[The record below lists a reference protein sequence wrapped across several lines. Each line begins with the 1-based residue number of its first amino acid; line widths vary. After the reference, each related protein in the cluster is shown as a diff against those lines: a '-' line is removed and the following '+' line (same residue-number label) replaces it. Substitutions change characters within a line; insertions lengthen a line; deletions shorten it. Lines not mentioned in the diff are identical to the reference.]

1 MYNIYG
7 VSNTKIKKI
16 SKFKF
21 LVEKTGKMR
30 VPVLLYSTDNLV
42 KFIGKDK
49 ALEQLINVATLPGI
63 VKYALG
69 MPDMHQGY
77 AFPIGGV
84 AAFDLENGVVSP
96 GGVGFD
102 INCGV
107 RVIKTNL
114 SYKNVKEQ
122 LDKLGNILFA
132 NIPAGV
138 GSEGKEK
145 FSSEETKDAMRLG
158 VAWAKNKG
166 FAWKEDEDATEENGR
181 MRNAD
186 PVFVSKRAIDRG
198 KVELGTLGAGNH
210 FLEIDKVSEIYNETI
225 ARQFGLFKDQI
236 LIWIHTG
243 SRGLGHQV
251 ATDYLQM
258 MFPKM
263 EKYGIPFIDRDFVSL
278 PISAPESNMYLEAM
292 ASAANFAWVNRQI
305 LTYFVRLYFSSVFNE
320 SPAKLGMYL
329 LYDVAH
335 NIAKFEKYKING
347 KEKLLL
353 VHRKGATRSFPK
365 GHPDLRGLYRET
377 GQPVLL
383 PGDMK
388 RGSYI
393 LVGNEKSLSETF
405 GSVAHG
411 AGRLLSRHKAVK
423 TLTLEHV
430 QKEMDERHII
440 LHAKTR
446 RIIMEEAPEAYKDVH
461 EVVKPIIGEQLA
473 ELVAHSEPLFVLKG

>member
-1 MYNIYG
+1 VYNKYG

-30 VPVLLYSTDNLV
+30 VPVLLYSADNLI
-42 KFIGKDK
+42 KLIGKDK

-84 AAFDLENGVVSP
+84 AAFDIESGVVSP

-114 SYKNVKEQ
+114 SYKEVKGQ
-122 LDKLGNILFA
+122 LNKLGNILFA

-145 FSSEETKDAMRLG
+145 FGSEETKTAMRIG
-158 VAWAKNKG
+158 IAWAKNKG

-181 MRNAD
+181 MKNAD
-186 PVFVSKRAIDRG
+186 PAFVSKRAIDRG

-210 FLEIDKVSEIYNETI
+210 FLEIDRVSKIYNETV
-225 ARQFGLFKDQI
+225 AKQFGLFKDQI

-251 ATDYLQM
+251 ATDYLKIM
-258 MFPKM
+258 RPRM
-263 EKYGIPFIDRDFVSL
+263 EKYGLPLIDPDFVSL
-278 PISAPESNMYLEAM
+278 PLSAPESDMYLKAM

-305 LTYFVRLYFSSVFNE
+305 LTYLARLYFTSVFNE
-320 SPAKLGMYL
+320 SPEKLGMYL

-353 VHRKGATRSFPK
+353 VHRKGA
-365 GHPDLRGLYRET
+365 
-377 GQPVLL
+377 
-383 PGDMK
+383 
-388 RGSYI
+388 I

-430 QKEMDERHII
+430 QKEMDEKNII

>member
-1 MYNIYG
+1 
-7 VSNTKIKKI
+7 VSDTTIKKI
-16 SKFKF
+16 SRFKY

-30 VPVLLYSTDNLV
+30 VPVLLYSTDNLI
-42 KFIGKDK
+42 KLIGKDK

-84 AAFDLENGVVSP
+84 AAFDTENGVVSP

-107 RVIKTNL
+107 RVIKSNL
-114 SYKNVKEQ
+114 TYKDVKRH
-122 LDKLGNILFA
+122 LNKLGDVIFN
-132 NIPAGV
+132 NIPAGL
-138 GSEGKEK
+138 GSEGREK
-145 FSSEETKDAMRLG
+145 FNSKETRQVCKLG
-158 VAWAKNKG
+158 IGWAIDKG
-166 FAWKEDEDATEENGR
+166 FAWREDKDATEENGR
-181 MRNAD
+181 MKNANPD
-186 PVFVSKRAIDRG
+186 FVSKRAIDRG

-210 FLEIDKVSEIYNETI
+210 FLEVDRVNKIYNEQI
-225 ARQFGLFKDQI
+225 ANQFGLFKDQI
-236 LIWIHTG
+236 IVWIHTG
-243 SRGLGHQV
+243 SRGFGHQV
-251 ATDYLQM
+251 ATDYLKIM
-258 MFPKM
+258 RPRM
-263 EKYGIPFIDRDFVSL
+263 EKYGLPLIDSDFVSL
-278 PISAPESNMYLEAM
+278 PLSAPESDMYIGAM

-305 LTYFVRLYFSSVFNE
+305 ITYFARLSFASLFKE
-320 SPAKLGMYL
+320 APQKLGMHL

-335 NIAKFEKYKING
+335 NIAKYERYTIDG
-347 KEKLLL
+347 KEKILL

-365 GHPDLRGLYRET
+365 GHPELKGIYKEI

-393 LVGNEKSLSETF
+393 LVGNKKSLSETF

-430 QKEMDERHII
+430 QKEMEEKSI
-440 LHAKTR
+440 LLRAKTR
-446 RIIMEEAPEAYKDVH
+446 RIIMEEAPEAYKDVN
-461 EVVKPIIGEQLA
+461 EVIKPITGEQLA
-473 ELVAHSEPLFVLKG
+473 TLIAYSEPLLVLKG

>member
-1 MYNIYG
+1 VYNKYG

-30 VPVLLYSTDNLV
+30 VPVLLYSPDNLI
-42 KFIGKDK
+42 KLIGKDK

-84 AAFDLENGVVSP
+84 AAFDIESGVVSP

-114 SYKNVKEQ
+114 SYKEVRGQ
-122 LDKLGNILFA
+122 LNKLGNILFA

-145 FSSEETKDAMRLG
+145 FGSEETKTAMRIG
-158 VAWAKNKG
+158 IAWAKNKG

-181 MRNAD
+181 MKNAD
-186 PVFVSKRAIDRG
+186 PAFVSKRAIDRG

-210 FLEIDKVSEIYNETI
+210 FLEIDRVSKIYNETV
-225 ARQFGLFKDQI
+225 AKQFGLFKDQI

-251 ATDYLQM
+251 ATDYLKIM
-258 MFPKM
+258 RPRM
-263 EKYGIPFIDRDFVSL
+263 EKYGLPLIDPDFVSL
-278 PISAPESNMYLEAM
+278 PLSAPESDMYLKAM

-305 LTYFVRLYFSSVFNE
+305 LTYLARLYFTSVFNE
-320 SPAKLGMYL
+320 SPEKLGMYL

-365 GHPDLRGLYRET
+365 GHPDLRGLYREI

-430 QKEMDERHII
+430 QKEMDEKNII